1 MSHATADA
9 MTELLTPP
17 PLADECVIS
26 ISTTRRYSAASPLRY
41 PGGKAALAGFFK
53 GLIDDLG
60 IQSPRYVE
68 PFAGGVGAGLALL
81 VDDAVASIVINDVD
95 PAVFSFWNSVVNDTQ
110 SFLDLVVDTPVTL
123 DEWHLQRDTYR
134 RADRRDRL
142 ALGFAF
148 FYLNRTNR
156 SGILNAGVIGGQA
169 QAGKY
174 LIGARYYRDELVRR
188 IEAIGALR
196 DRIAVS
202 DEDGG
207 SLIES
212 LAGDPGAFFYID
224 PPYVRMGDSL
234 YLNAFSLE
242 DHANLSETINGAS
255 QSHWVLTY
263 DISDYVRE
271 LYSGRY
277 IREFELQYSASR
289 AGIARELL
297 ISSLSVEAVLR
308 AREGR

>member
-1 MSHATADA
+1 MSQATVEVV
-9 MTELLTPP
+9 TEGRKPR
-17 PLADECVIS
+17 PLDDGSVIS
-26 ISTTRRYSAASPLRY
+26 ISTTRRYAAASPLRY

-60 IQSPRYVE
+60 IENPRYVE

-95 PAVFSFWNSVVNDTQ
+95 PAVFSFWSSVVNDTQ
-110 SFLDLVVDTPVTL
+110 RFLDLVVDTPVTI
-123 DEWHLQRDTYR
+123 DEWRLQRDTYQ

-156 SGILNAGVIGGQA
+156 SGILNAGVIGGQT

-174 LIGARYYRDELVRR
+174 RIGARYYRDELVRR

-196 DRIAVS
+196 NRITVS

-207 SLIES
+207 DLIHSLVV
-212 LAGDPGAFFYID
+212 DPGAFFYID

-234 YLNAFSLE
+234 YLNAFNLE
-242 DHANLSETINGAS
+242 DHANLSETINSAS
-255 QSHWVLTY
+255 TSHWVLTY

-271 LYSGRY
+271 LYQDRY

-297 ISSLSVEAVLR
+297 ISSPSVEAVLR
-308 AREGR
+308 SRAVR